1 MFGANGSICA
11 NLLIRFRCTKGIYM
25 KHETTVRIIKEL
37 MSQLD
42 ENRNIDAGVQ
52 YRLPTSDYVC
62 RDLASREWNAFF
74 REHPQV
80 IGLSGDLP
88 ESGSFFT
95 MDDFGVPV
103 LATRSKD
110 GRFRAFLN
118 ACRHRGA
125 RVSQEPKGKAARF
138 TCPFHSWT
146 YANDGKLLAVPDADH
161 FGPLHKDCMG
171 LIELPSAEVA
181 GLLFVHPQP
190 SGTLDIEALLGPELL
205 DELEGWN
212 FADYVRVAD
221 IDIEMKLNWKLAND
235 TFGETYHFAKL
246 HKNTLG
252 NVFYGNNLALDEF
265 GRNHRF
271 VTASKLIDRLRDLPE
286 EQWTITPA
294 TFVLYYLFPNIQ
306 AVCIATGMNMARIYP
321 DPDNP
326 GRSITRVSGYF
337 TPEAMTAYEVE
348 KATDPDSKNLMKPEE
363 IYNIPSNTKV
373 IRTPAVSVEAFS
385 STVSAEDYIMG
396 EHQQISAA
404 SGLLEYSTFG
414 RNEAALHHFHSS
426 YREALG
432 RSPLEKIN

>member
-1 MFGANGSICA
+1 
-11 NLLIRFRCTKGIYM
+11 M
-25 KHETTVRIIKEL
+25 KHEATVRIIKEL

-62 RDLASREWNAFF
+62 PDLAGREWKAFF
-74 REHPQV
+74 REHPQL

-88 ESGSFFT
+88 DAGSFFT
-95 MDDFGVPV
+95 IDDFGVPV

-110 GRFRAFLN
+110 GQFRAFLN

-125 RVSQEPKGKAARF
+125 RVAQEPKGKAARF

-146 YANDGKLLAVPDADH
+146 YANDGRLLAVPDADH
-161 FGPLHKDCMG
+161 FGPVDKDCMG
-171 LIELPSAEVA
+171 LIELPAAEVA

-190 SGTLDIEALLGPELL
+190 NGKLDIEALLGPELL
-205 DELEGWN
+205 EELEGWN
-212 FADYVRVAD
+212 FSEYLRVANL
-221 IDIEMKLNWKLAND
+221 DIEMKLNWKLAND

-252 NVFYGNNLALDEF
+252 HVFYGNNLALEEF

-271 VTASKLIDRLRDLPE
+271 VTASKMIDGLRNLPE
-286 EQWTITPA
+286 EEWTITPA

-306 AVCIATGMNMARIYP
+306 AVCVSTGMNMARIYP

-326 GRSITRVSGYF
+326 GRSITRVAGYF
-337 TPEAMTAYEVE
+337 NPKAMAIYEKEKSFNPDSANLLTSEEFYSRTSDTSLVRTPET
-348 KATDPDSKNLMKPEE
+348 T
-363 IYNIPSNTKV
+363 
-373 IRTPAVSVEAFS
+373 VEAFS
-385 STVSAEDYIMG
+385 STVSAEDYVMG
-396 EHQQISAA
+396 EHQQIAAA

-432 RSPLEKIN
+432 RSPLEKVG

>member
-1 MFGANGSICA
+1 V
-11 NLLIRFRCTKGIYM
+11 

-42 ENRNIDAGVQ
+42 ENRNVDAGVQ

-62 RDLASREWNAFF
+62 RDLAGREWNAFF
-74 REHPQV
+74 REHPQI

-88 ESGSFFT
+88 ERGSFFT
-95 MDDFGVPV
+95 IDDFGVPV

-110 GRFRAFLN
+110 GQFRTFVN

-125 RVSQEPKGKAARF
+125 RVAQESKGKAARF

-146 YANDGKLLAVPDADH
+146 YANDGELLAVPDADH
-161 FGPLHKDCMG
+161 FGPLDKACMG
-171 LIELPSAEVA
+171 LIELPAAEVA
-181 GLLFVHPQP
+181 GFLFVHPQP
-190 SGTLDIEALLGPELL
+190 GGTLDIEGLLGPELL
-205 DELEGWN
+205 EELQGWN
-212 FADYVRVAD
+212 FSEYIRVAD
-221 IDIEMKLNWKLAND
+221 IDIDMKLNWKLAND

-252 NVFYGNNLALDEF
+252 QIFYGNNLSLDEF

-271 VTASKLIDRLRDLPE
+271 VTANKLIDVLRDLPE
-286 EQWTITPA
+286 EEWKIMPA

-306 AVCIATGMNMARIYP
+306 AVCNFAGMNMARIYP

-326 GRSITRVSGYF
+326 GRSITRVIGYF
-337 TPEAMTAYEVE
+337 TPEAMAAYEAE
-348 KATDPDSKNLMKPEE
+348 KVDNPDSNNFGKPEE
-363 IYNIPSNTKV
+363 IYNIPNDTKK
-373 IRTPAVSVEAFS
+373 IRTPEMTVEAFS
-385 STVSAEDYIMG
+385 STVSAEDYVMG

-404 SGLLEYSTFG
+404 SGLLEYSIFG

-426 YREALG
+426 YHEALE
-432 RSPLEKIN
+432 RPPLEIVNS

>member
-1 MFGANGSICA
+1 
-11 NLLIRFRCTKGIYM
+11 M
-25 KHETTVRIIKEL
+25 KHDTMVRIIKEL

-42 ENRNIDAGVQ
+42 DNRNIDAGVQ

-62 RDLASREWNAFF
+62 RDLAGREWNAFF
-74 REHPQV
+74 REHTQV

-88 ESGSFFT
+88 EAGSFFT
-95 MDDFGVPV
+95 IDDFAVPV

-110 GRFRAFLN
+110 GQFRAFVN

-125 RVSQEPKGKAARF
+125 RVSQEPSGKASRF
-138 TCPFHSWT
+138 TCPFHNWT
-146 YANDGKLLAVPDADH
+146 YANDGRLLAVPDADH
-161 FGPLHKDCMG
+161 FGPINKDCTG
-171 LIELPSAEVA
+171 LIELPAAEVA

-190 SGTLDIEALLGPELL
+190 DGTLDIETLLGPELL
-205 DELEGWN
+205 EELKGWN
-212 FADYVRVAD
+212 FSSYVRVAD
-221 IDIEMKLNWKLAND
+221 LDIDMKLNWKLAND

-252 NVFYGNNLALDEF
+252 HVFYGNNLALNEF

-306 AVCIATGMNMARIYP
+306 AVCVATGMNMARIYP

-337 TPEAMTAYEVE
+337 TPEAMNAYEVE
-348 KATDPDSKNLMKPEE
+348 KASDPESKNLMKPDQF
-363 IYNIPSNTKV
+363 YSNPSGTKT
-373 IRTPAVSVEAFS
+373 IRTPEVSVEAFS
-385 STVSAEDYIMG
+385 STVSAEDYVMG
-396 EHQQISAA
+396 EHQQIAAA
-404 SGLLEYSTFG
+404 SGLLKYSTFG

-432 RSPLEKIN
+432 RSPLEKVN